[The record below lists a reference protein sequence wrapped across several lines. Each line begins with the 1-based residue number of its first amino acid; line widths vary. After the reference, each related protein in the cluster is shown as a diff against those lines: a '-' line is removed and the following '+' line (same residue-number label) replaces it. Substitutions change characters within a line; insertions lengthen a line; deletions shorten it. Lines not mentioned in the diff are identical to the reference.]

1 MVIPDGFSSDA
12 HHWDVHR
19 EKAIANTLV
28 TEEGAEEALDK
39 FEWKDVKA
47 QLDSF
52 TPFHADEYTPPET
65 EEAEAIEK
73 LKKEILSSPARNY
86 VDISVDPRTY
96 AKSLKLQVST
106 PDGVWDLLNNWAC
119 AEARDVSSVAAVA
132 IEAGI
137 RALKSEE
144 GSGVALDAYEKQCYE
159 VWLEPRPGLIENTSL
174 NKLPF

>member
-1 MVIPDGFSSDA
+1 MPT
-12 HHWDVHR
+12 HWDVHR
-19 EKAIANTLV
+19 EKAIAKTLV
-28 TEEGAEEALDK
+28 TEEAAEEALGK
-39 FEWKDVKA
+39 FEWEDVKA

-52 TPFHADEYTPPET
+52 TPFHADGYSPPSA
-65 EEAEAIEK
+65 EEAEEIDK

-86 VDISVDPRTY
+86 VDVSVDPRTY

-137 RALKSEE
+137 RALKSE
-144 GSGVALDAYEKQCYE
+144 GRIPRVALDAYEKQCQRRFAKAEARAVIDSY
-159 VWLEPRPGLIENTSL
+159 LTDCNS
-174 NKLPF
+174 PF